1 MEERKEERTVLITL
15 EIPADVFGLKVI
27 RRDTAG
33 YESEE
38 YVCLGMLR
46 DVQSCVEK
54 ARSMEN
60 EKTDAE

>member
-15 EIPADVFGLKVI
+15 EVPADAFGFKVI
-27 RRDTAG
+27 RRDATG

-46 DVQSCVEK
+46 DVIRLEEGYEERVQP
-54 ARSMEN
+54 
-60 EKTDAE
+60 

>member
-15 EIPADVFGLKVI
+15 EVPADAFGLKVI

-33 YESEE
+33 CESEE

-46 DVQSCVEK
+46 DVIRPKEGHEER
-54 ARSMEN
+54 AR
-60 EKTDAE
+60 A